1 MTKRRPEELEEI
13 VLAILGA
20 SGDRPLS
27 AYDIARKSKAAI
39 SPVQAYRTL
48 NRLVHRQLARRI
60 EVLNAYALMPPD
72 TVGMTVCTNCHGVAP
87 ICSGTLSQFITRA
100 LAPQALLP
108 TGPLWR
114 FSVSAAAVILV
125 RKPSG
130 QLSVNGLA
138 AQSSNPA
145 IRSSGGTTRSA

>member
-27 AYDIARKSKAAI
+27 AYDIARKSNGAI

-48 NRLVHRQLARRI
+48 DRLVHRQLARRI

-72 TVGMTVCTNCHGVAP
+72 IVGMTVCSNCHGVAP
-87 ICSGTLSQFITRA
+87 ICSGTLSQSIASA
-100 LAPQALLP
+100 LAPTGFIADRTVVEVLGFCSGCD
-108 TGPLWR
+108 TGP
-114 FSVSAAAVILV
+114 
-125 RKPSG
+125 
-130 QLSVNGLA
+130 
-138 AQSSNPA
+138 
-145 IRSSGGTTRSA
+145 